1 MEIDN
6 TPSYEIIG
14 VKGVILRGEGI
25 EKEGISQFRTFKK
38 SDAIYQNLVSNTKFE
53 SGILIPLLD

>member
-6 TPSYEIIG
+6 TPRDEIIG

-38 SDAIYQNLVSNTKFE
+38 SYAIYQNLVSNTNFDT
-53 SGILIPLLD
+53 GI